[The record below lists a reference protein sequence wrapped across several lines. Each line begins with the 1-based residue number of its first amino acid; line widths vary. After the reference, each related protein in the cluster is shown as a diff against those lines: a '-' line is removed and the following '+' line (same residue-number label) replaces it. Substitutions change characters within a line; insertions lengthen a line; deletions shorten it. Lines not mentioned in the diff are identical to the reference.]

1 MQSNV
6 EKHKRR
12 EAMSLMRIDRE
23 GLLKSLEYVTPGL
36 ATKAIVEQSTCF
48 IFRDGKVATF
58 NDEVACVADCP
69 LDIEG
74 AVPADKMLAVLRKL
88 TDDELNIELK
98 DGQVK
103 IKGKHARMASIRME
117 KEITLEL
124 DAVEQ
129 PEKWR
134 PLAEDFNE
142 AVRVVQ
148 SCASHDASRFRL
160 TCIHIHPDYLEACD
174 DFQLA
179 RYPLETGLKKSMLIK
194 RDSLKWLT
202 GLDPTEMSATKNWM
216 HFRNPA
222 GLVLSCRRYVEEY
235 HDVDDFLDVEGT
247 KTVLP
252 KGIEEAVDLATVFSS
267 DNADTNLLLIRIKS
281 GRMRIE
287 GHGKSGSYR
296 EDKKVNY
303 DGPSMEFYIAPDL
316 FLTISKRAA
325 ECIIGEGK
333 LKVVTG
339 KFEYVT
345 PTTVV
350 KEEE

>member
-1 MQSNV
+1 MKIN
-6 EKHKRR
+6 R
-12 EAMSLMRIDRE
+12 EV
-23 GLLKSLEYVTPGL
+23 LLKQLEYVTPGL
-36 ATKAIVEQSTCF
+36 AKREVVEQSTCF
-48 IFRDGKVATF
+48 IFRDGKVYTF

-69 LDIEG
+69 LKIEG
-74 AVPADKMLAVLRKL
+74 AVPADKLLAVLRKL
-88 TDDELNIELK
+88 NDDELDITVS

-103 IKGKHARMASIRME
+103 IKGEQSRRVSIRMDE
-117 KEITLEL
+117 EIALEV
-124 DAVEQ
+124 DAVEE
-129 PEKWR
+129 PGKWR
-134 PLAEDFNE
+134 PLPEDFNE
-142 AVRVVQ
+142 AVGVVQ
-148 SCASHDASRFRL
+148 SCASNDASRFRL

-179 RYPLETGLKKSMLIK
+179 RYPLKTGLKKPMLIK

-235 HDVDDFLDVEGT
+235 HDMDSFLVVEGT
-247 KTVLP
+247 KTVFP
-252 KGIEEAVDLATVFSS
+252 KGIETTVGLASIFSS
-267 DNADTNLLLIRIKS
+267 DNEDLNQLLIRIKP

-287 GHGKSGSYR
+287 GHGKSGFYQ

-303 DGPSMEFYIAPDL
+303 DGPPTEFQIAPDL

-325 ECIIGEGK
+325 ECIVGDGR
-333 LKVVTG
+333 LKVDGG

-345 PTTVV
+345 CTTVV
-350 KEEE
+350 DGGEK